1 MKKSILIAAVLIL
14 SLITFAQKNDRPNI
28 VWFTCEDISPTLSMY
43 GDSTAKTPNLDQLAK
58 EGIVF
63 DNVFAVVGVCAPS
76 RSSIITGMY
85 PTSIGT
91 MHMRTAVDIQSW
103 GKRDYSGESMA
114 VDING
119 EKVPHYS
126 AVIPSYVKCFPEY
139 MRETGYY
146 CINNQKTD
154 YQFAAPVTAWD
165 ENNAKGD
172 WTHTPKGKPFFY
184 VFNHGVTHESQI
196 WKRKDKPQTVDPK
209 TVPLPSYYPVDP
221 VVRKDVA
228 RNYSNIEVLDKQ
240 IGEKIQRLKDAGLY
254 ENTIIF
260 FFSDHGG
267 PLPRGKRLHY
277 DSGLKVPFIVRIP
290 EKYKA
295 KYGLDPS
302 WINNGRVENL
312 ISFVDLAPTLLSIA
326 GYEIPE
332 YMQGKAFMGP
342 QRVKEPRKYIFGTG
356 DRFDEH
362 TDRNRIVRDSRYLY
376 VRNYHPEIPAYKD
389 IAYRRNIDMMNR
401 LLELHKLGRLNT
413 AQNYWFRM
421 YKTKE
426 EFYDCKTDPDNVI
439 NLIDDPQYQD
449 KIEEMRKAMDNWLAE
464 TGDMAK
470 VPEKEMYLKMWPN
483 GIQPITEMPV
493 VHKKG
498 RTVTL
503 SCGTEGASIAYLISD
518 KDFTP
523 GLNAGWQVYYQP
535 VKVPKGKYLYVM
547 SQRIGYKES
556 EIVKEKF

>member
-1 MKKSILIAAVLIL
+1 MKKTLALTAFLIFTVMA
-14 SLITFAQKNDRPNI
+14 FAQKDRPNI
-28 VWFTCEDISPTLSMY
+28 VWLTCEDISPTLSMY

-91 MHMRTAVDIQSW
+91 MHMRTAKDIMSW
-103 GKRDYSGESMA
+103 GARKYKKEGMG
-114 VDING
+114 VDINH
-119 EKVPHYS
+119 KTVPQYS
-126 AVIPSYVKCFPEY
+126 AVIPAQVKCFPEY
-139 MRETGYY
+139 MRMQGYY

-165 ENNAKGD
+165 ENNPKGD
-172 WTHTPKGKPFFY
+172 WSHTPKGKPFFY

-196 WKRKDKPQTVDPK
+196 WKRKNLPLTVDPK
-209 TVPLPSYYPVDP
+209 TVPLPSYYPDDP

-228 RNYSNIEVLDKQ
+228 RNYSNIEELDRQ

-254 ENTIIF
+254 DNTIIF

-290 EKYKA
+290 EKYKK

-302 WINNGRVENL
+302 WVKNGRVDAL
-312 ISFVDLAPTLLSIA
+312 ISFVDLAPTMLSIT
-326 GYEIPE
+326 GYPIPG
-332 YMQGKAFMGP
+332 YMQGYAFMGP
-342 QRVKEPRKYIFGTG
+342 QKVEKQRKYIFGTG
-356 DRFDEH
+356 DRFDEY
-362 TDRNRIVRDSRYLY
+362 TDRNRIVRDHRYLY
-376 VRNYHPEIPAYKD
+376 VRNYHPDLPAYKD
-389 IAYRRNIDMMNR
+389 IAYRKNIDMMNR
-401 LLELHKLGRLNT
+401 LLDLHKLGRLNP

-426 EFYDCKTDPDNVI
+426 EFYDCKTDPDNVHNI
-439 NLIDDPQYQD
+439 IDDPQYKE
-449 KIEEMRKAMDNWLAE
+449 KIDEMRTAMDNWLAE
-464 TGDMAK
+464 TGDMGEI
-470 VPEKEMYLKMWPN
+470 PEKEMVMQMWPG
-483 GIQPITEMPV
+483 GIQPLTETPV

-503 SCGTEGASIAYLISD
+503 TCGTEGASIAYLISD

-523 GLNAGWQVYYQP
+523 DLNAGWQVYYEP
-535 VKVPKGKYLYVM
+535 VKVPRGKYLYVM